1 MNKNIKVIGLVVL
14 TSILFVNSAC
24 SSNNNNNENISQETK
39 QISKESEKEKPEI
52 KPEVKLDEVYS
63 GLKVKTPNKNY
74 PYHKPLGYL
83 KKNKEV
89 ALTFDDGPSKYTPE
103 VLKILKK
110 YDVKATFCMIG
121 VNIKNYP
128 DIARKVVEDGH
139 QICNHSYN
147 HRRGVNRSSSVII
160 SEDLSKTNKIFAKF
174 LDGIEP
180 VYYRAPEG
188 IFYGSVPKAL
198 KKERMIPLG
207 WSVDSEDW
215 RKPGASKIVKNVVST
230 TNGGNIILMHDG
242 GGDRTQTIKAL
253 PKIIESLKDNGYKF
267 LVMK

>member
-1 MNKNIKVIGLVVL
+1 MLSLALL
-14 TSILFVNSAC
+14 TTSCTSNVSTDSFDK
-24 SSNNNNNENISQETK
+24 SNNEDTVDETLTEEEIIKEIS
-39 QISKESEKEKPEI
+39 
-52 KPEVKLDEVYS
+52 LDEVYS
-63 GLKVKTPNKNY
+63 DLKVKTPNKDY

-121 VNIKNYP
+121 VNIENYP
-128 DIARKVVEDGH
+128 DIARKVVEEGH
-139 QICNHSYN
+139 QICSHSYN
-147 HRRGVNRSSSVII
+147 HRRSVNRSSSAII
-160 SEDLSKTNKIFAKF
+160 SGDLSKTNKIFAKF

-188 IFYGSVPKAL
+188 VFYGSVPKAL

-215 RKPGASKIVKNVVST
+215 RKPGASMIVKNVVST

-267 LVMK
+267 VVMK